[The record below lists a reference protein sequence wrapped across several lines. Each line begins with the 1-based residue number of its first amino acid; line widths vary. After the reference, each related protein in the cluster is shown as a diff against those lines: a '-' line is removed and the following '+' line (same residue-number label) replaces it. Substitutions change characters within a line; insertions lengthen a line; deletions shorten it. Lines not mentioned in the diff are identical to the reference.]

1 MLFGNLHIL
10 RLIFLLS
17 YIFRLKMNTNDLC
30 RIVAVPANLIFRNPF
45 SQQSTFHG
53 TIPVYAMISSTNVV
67 FHRKAIKRGRCW
79 MHEKNKCFLHWQ
91 LTSSTWWLRIS
102 VIYKTKSAWVFISL
116 FNRYFY
122 LFQLQGR
129 KKRMKTNRGRNC
141 RRKEDICVNL
151 ENRWCTTTT
160 TLAEDLIRNWLG

>member
-53 TIPVYAMISSTNVV
+53 TIPVYAMISSTNFV
-67 FHRKAIKRGRCW
+67 FHQQGSMLDA
-79 MHEKNKCFLHWQ
+79 EKKQMFLTFIS
-91 LTSSTWWLRIS
+91 LTWWLRIS
-102 VIYKTKSAWVFISL
+102 VIYKTKSAWVTVVFVPL
-116 FNRYFY
+116 LNRYFY

-151 ENRWCTTTT
+151 ENRCTTTT
-160 TLAEDLIRNWLG
+160 TLAEDLIRNWLGQ

>member
-1 MLFGNLHIL
+1 MPMLFGNLHIL

-53 TIPVYAMISSTNVV
+53 TIPVYAMISSTNFV
-67 FHRKAIKRGRCW
+67 FHQQGSMLDA
-79 MHEKNKCFLHWQ
+79 EKKTNVSYIYFLDLMTKNFSNIQNKKCVSHH
-91 LTSSTWWLRIS
+91 R
-102 VIYKTKSAWVFISL
+102 
-116 FNRYFY
+116 FY
-122 LFQLQGR
+122 LTFQSLSLSISASR
-129 KKRMKTNRGRNC
+129 PKKRMKTNRGRNC

-151 ENRWCTTTT
+151 ENRCTTTT